1 MFSWIGSRF
10 DMVLSGYVLQVVP
23 ELMRVL
29 APLIFT
35 AMTLWLLIF
44 GWAVLR
50 NEVHETVPTMLWKT
64 VKIGFIVS
72 LASQASHYI
81 DSVSETA
88 NALSM
93 GVASTFI
100 PAGMD
105 PAVATTPY
113 QLLDLFSD
121 EANRQLSE
129 IMMEA
134 GITRTDLLL
143 AALVFSFG
151 SVIFTC
157 VALFVITLAKVILTF
172 VVAIGP
178 LFILC
183 LAWRPTQR
191 FFDSWLSMVLNA
203 VVLTW
208 MAFFSLGISTFM
220 GNSILQAIQA
230 GGGFLGENFNVLGES
245 VRYCILMLMMAIIC
259 FQAPGFAAALTGGA
273 VVQQGVQM
281 LQSAMIA
288 SGARSASSFAKND
301 ASSTGGAISR
311 GTGASYQAGRL
322 AGRAAVA
329 SGRAASSAA
338 STAAAGAG
346 YAARQGVRA
355 VKTAAYKVAALKH
368 RDY

>member
-1 MFSWIGSRF
+1 MYSWIGSRF

-35 AMTLWLLIF
+35 ALTLWVLIY

-50 NEVHETVPTMLWKT
+50 NEVPETVPTLLWKIT
-64 VKIGFIVS
+64 KIMLIVS
-72 LASQASHYI
+72 LATQSSLYV
-81 DSVSETA
+81 DTVSETA

-113 QLLDLFSD
+113 QLLDMFSD
-121 EANRQLSE
+121 EANRQISD

-183 LAWRPTQR
+183 LAWQPTQR
-191 FFDSWLSMVLNA
+191 FFDAWLSMLLNA
-203 VVLTW
+203 VVLAW
-208 MAFFSLGISTFM
+208 IAYFSLGLSLFM
-220 GNSILQAIQA
+220 GNSVFEAVRA

-245 VRYCILMLMMAIIC
+245 LRYCVLMLMMGIVC

-288 SGARSASSFAKND
+288 SGARSASSFGKND
-301 ASSTGGAISR
+301 PSTAGGAISR
-311 GTGASYQAGRL
+311 GPGASYQAGRL

-338 STAAAGAG
+338 TAAAAGAG
-346 YAARQGVRA
+346 HVAKQGYRVA
-355 VKTAAYKVAALKH
+355 KQAAYKVAAL
-368 RDY
+368 RGRGY